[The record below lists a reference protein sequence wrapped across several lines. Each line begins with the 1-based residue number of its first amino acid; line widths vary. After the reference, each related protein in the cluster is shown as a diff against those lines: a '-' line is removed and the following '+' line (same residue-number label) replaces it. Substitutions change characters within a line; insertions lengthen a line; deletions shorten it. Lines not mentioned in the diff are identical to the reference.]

1 MGAPVAG
8 ATATGSGSGSSA
20 TPSSSRAL
28 SSIRRVAR
36 SASSW
41 RPRISYQRG
50 DSGRLRRIV
59 HTITAPS
66 EPTTSSQRQPSMSR
80 CSPATN
86 FAPMN
91 AASGT
96 PKNPSV

>member
-1 MGAPVAG
+1 MSCA
-8 ATATGSGSGSSA
+8 GSGNEP
-20 TPSSSRAL
+20 TSRRAA
-28 SSIRRVAR
+28 SSITDTAR

-50 DSGRLRRIV
+50 DSGSERRITN
-59 HTITAPS
+59 TIAAPS
-66 EPTTSSQRQPSMSR
+66 EPTTSSQRQPSISR
-80 CSPATN
+80 SSPATKRP
-86 FAPMN
+86 PMN